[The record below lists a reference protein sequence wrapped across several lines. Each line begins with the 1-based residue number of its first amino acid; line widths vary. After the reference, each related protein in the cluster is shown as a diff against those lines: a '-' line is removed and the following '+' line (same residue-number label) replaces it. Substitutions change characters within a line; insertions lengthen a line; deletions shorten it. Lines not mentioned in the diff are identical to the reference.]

1 MWNKNKIKKIPY
13 LFAGIRGMSFIP
25 IILSTFNILPLS
37 LISQIFLSS
46 IIMFSDKFDGEIS
59 RKYNDE
65 REKLKFRITDTV
77 IDKLGIG
84 FCLLGLL
91 FSGKIPISYATVLLG
106 YNSIL
111 LGAGA
116 INLVKAKE
124 KSERTVQG
132 LFFSRLFTGFTGLS
146 FLFFNNFKLSSS
158 LAHILTT
165 GMAMLGCVSLGSQ
178 ALDKI
183 KQKKVINKNKG
194 VRVMNILNVMLG
206 MSKSKCYLKKLE
218 KSICVSDKKARTIP
232 NDSIDDLIEYEKD
245 FVANIESRMK
255 NMDNYPISDEKK
267 EQAYQV
273 AMQGDARR
281 IRPLLLFL
289 GSLCSSE
296 KIDKKGLVS
305 SGVSIEMIHKM
316 SLILDDYFDEDV
328 MRRGHPTFHTM
339 YDEKIVIETTK
350 MLLDLSNTVFLES
363 IHHFP
368 MEKRKE
374 LLKLYK
380 QIIMD
385 MGNGF
390 IEDLDRSDRKI
401 LLSDAYRINDLQ
413 STTILRNSLLIGY
426 TLGSKTGQMK
436 DSTYF
441 TLQNIGNSIGKIF
454 QGFND
459 VENFVSETDQMQNK
473 GEIYT
478 DLKQNRKNIVLAQV
492 PGEMFSSG
500 TDQDI
505 LDYIIEN
512 NLIESTID
520 ELQSGIS
527 SIKQEIMQLPNPV
540 ARDTLLFA
548 TDKITG
554 KTLEKVKR

>member
-1 MWNKNKIKKIPY
+1 MLIKNKKKIPY
-13 LFAGIRGMSFIP
+13 LFASIRGLSFMP
-25 IILSTFNILPLS
+25 MILSTFNILPLS
-37 LISQIFLSS
+37 FASQLFLSA

-59 RKYNDE
+59 RKHNNE
-65 REKLKFRITDTV
+65 KEKLKFRITDTV

-84 FCLLGLL
+84 LCLLGLL
-91 FSGKIPISYATVLLG
+91 LSGKISIYYAAVLFG

-116 INLVKAKE
+116 VNLAKAKE
-124 KSERTVQG
+124 KNERTVQG
-132 LFFSRLFTGFTGLS
+132 LFFSRLFTGITGLS
-146 FLFFNNFKLSSS
+146 FLYLNNFKISSS
-158 LAHILTT
+158 LSHFLTI
-165 GMAMLGCVSLGSQ
+165 GMAILGSVSLGSQ

-183 KQKKVINKNKG
+183 KQKRTNKNKG
-194 VRVMNILNVMLG
+194 VKVMNVLNVMLG
-206 MSKSKCYLKKLE
+206 MSKSKSYLKKLE
-218 KSICVSDKKARTIP
+218 KSICSSYKNVKDITDNSISDLR
-232 NDSIDDLIEYEKD
+232 EYETS
-245 FVANIESRMK
+245 FVDNIETRME
-255 NMDNYPISDEKK
+255 NVDNYFISDEEKH
-267 EQAYQV
+267 QAYQV

-289 GSLCSSE
+289 GSLCSSG
-296 KIDKKGLVS
+296 KVDKTSLVS

-316 SLILDDYFDEDV
+316 SLILDDYFDEDL

-339 YDEKIVIETTK
+339 YDERMIIEITK
-350 MLLDLSNTVFLES
+350 RLLDLSNNIFLES
-363 IHHFP
+363 IHQFSL
-368 MEKRKE
+368 EKQKE
-374 LLKLYK
+374 LLNLYK

-390 IEDLDRSDRKI
+390 IEDLDRNNRKV

-426 TLGSKTGQMK
+426 TLGNKSGKIK

-441 TLQNIGNSIGKIF
+441 TLQNIGNFIGKTF

-459 VENFVSETDQMQNK
+459 VENFVSESNQMENK
-473 GEIYT
+473 GRVYS
-478 DLKQNRKNIVLAQV
+478 DLKQNRKNIILAKV
-492 PGEMFSSG
+492 PEEMFDYQ

-505 LDYIIEN
+505 VDYIIEN
-512 NLIESTID
+512 NLISSTID
-520 ELQSGIS
+520 ELKSNITL
-527 SIKQEIMQLPNPV
+527 IKQEIMQLPNPV

-554 KTLEKVKR
+554 KALKKVKK